1 MIQRKAIRLENTDMA
16 DIKKM
21 REAFNLVGGEH
32 SREALPSVRG
42 RETTHPDHKPFNY
55 IFANDFTKDNVLD
68 ALAFIYLRK
77 LELYASAAEVEK
89 AGGSTM
95 MGDGIRGS
103 ADLAIRLAEEF
114 LSNLEQDLADF
125 DLVDA

>member
-1 MIQRKAIRLENTDMA
+1 MIKRTAIRLENTDMA
-16 DIKKM
+16 DIRKM

-32 SREALPSVRG
+32 SRESPPKAHG
-42 RETTHPDHKPFNY
+42 RETTHPDHKAFNY
-55 IFANDFTKDNVLD
+55 IFANDFTKENVLD

-77 LELYASAAEVEK
+77 LELYHSATEIEK
-89 AGGSTM
+89 AGGSTV

-114 LSNLEQDLADF
+114 LANLEQDLAEH
-125 DLVDA
+125 AEAA